1 MTSQLRYLSIAVLV
15 LLSAGVCNAVTGA
28 EAQKGAAADIP
39 DVGKESTTYCGIYC
53 AYAAMNGFGKHVDF
67 VSLLKTKYVGTMF
80 GSSIQEL
87 EAAVTDNGL
96 YALPMMGLSRAN
108 LNSAGTPI
116 VLHVSRP
123 EAPGYFGHWI
133 LFLGMEDGKAKIL
146 DVPHQTELVPVAD
159 ILARWDG
166 VGLYISEQ
174 PLSPWRL
181 KVESILTGEN
191 VAVFA
196 GLLIL
201 TAILQRLAAK
211 RRIGGVGSRSA
222 WVMVPSLLVAAGLLS
237 LVWHFLS
244 HDGYARNK
252 VALRTVIQQHL
263 PSFLPKLG
271 VAEMQKILSD
281 EKVVIVDA
289 RYPLDFEAG
298 HLPGAINV
306 PVFTT
311 QAERRRLLGDVP
323 KDARIVVYCQSESC
337 QFDEALGSALVAEG
351 IENVSLFPGG
361 WMQWEQKSPAQAK
374 PEAKKEAD
382 E

>member
-1 MTSQLRYLSIAVLV
+1 MTSQLRYLSIAVLI
-15 LLSAGVCNAVTGA
+15 LMSAGVCTAVTGA
-28 EAQKGAAADIP
+28 EAQKEAAADIP

-53 AYAAMNGFGKHVDF
+53 AYAAMNGYGKQVDF

-108 LNSAGTPI
+108 LNSARTPI

-146 DVPHQTELVPVAD
+146 DVPHRTELVPVAD

-174 PLSPWRL
+174 PLSPWWL
-181 KVESILTGEN
+181 KVESLLTGEN

-196 GLLIL
+196 GLLVL
-201 TAILQRLAAK
+201 TAILQRLAA
-211 RRIGGVGSRSA
+211 RRRNGGVISRSA
-222 WVMVPSLLVAAGLLS
+222 WVMVPSLLLAAGLLS
-237 LVWHFLS
+237 LAWHFLS

-252 VALRTVIQQHL
+252 VALRTVIQQHI

-271 VAEMQKILSD
+271 VAEMQKALSD

-323 KDARIVVYCQSESC
+323 KDAKIVVYCQSESC

-361 WMQWEQKSPAQAK
+361 WMQWEQKPPTQSK
-374 PEAKKEAD
+374 PEAKKEAN

>member
-1 MTSQLRYLSIAVLV
+1 MTSQLRYLSIAVLI
-15 LLSAGVCNAVTGA
+15 LMSAGVCTAVAGA

-53 AYAAMNGFGKHVDF
+53 AYAAMNGYGKQVDF

-108 LNSAGTPI
+108 LNSARTPI

-146 DVPHQTELVPVAD
+146 DVPHRTELVPVAD

-174 PLSPWRL
+174 PLSPWWL
-181 KVESILTGEN
+181 KVESLLTGEN

-196 GLLIL
+196 GLLVL
-201 TAILQRLAAK
+201 TAILQRLAG
-211 RRIGGVGSRSA
+211 RRRSGGVISRSA
-222 WVMVPSLLVAAGLLS
+222 WVMVPSLLFAAGLLS
-237 LVWHFLS
+237 LAWHFLS

-252 VALRTVIQQHL
+252 VALRTVIQQHI

-271 VAEMQKILSD
+271 VAEMQKALSD

-323 KDARIVVYCQSESC
+323 KDAKIVVYCQSESC

-361 WMQWEQKSPAQAK
+361 WMQWEQKPPTQSK
-374 PEAKKEAD
+374 PEAKKEAN